1 MRINNDR
8 RVSSYKSV
16 RRNGSSSGSASASSL
31 PSLEPDQVA
40 LNQVREMVDRL
51 ITMPE
56 VRDEVAELAKRLARD
71 ANYPSADIVDE
82 LSKILA
88 KAIRL

>member
-1 MRINNDR
+1 MRR
-8 RVSSYKSV
+8 S
-16 RRNGSSSGSASASSL
+16 NGSGSASSSAPAS
-31 PSLEPDQVA
+31 ETTDQLA

-56 VRDEVAELAKRLARD
+56 VRAEVAELAKRLARD
-71 ANYPSADIVDE
+71 PSYPSPDIVEE